1 MQGIGV
7 LLIFGAIATFLVWLI
22 KTTLDHRRWNRLSRI
37 QAEVHGKLLDR
48 FASNAELMAYVQTP
62 SGQRFLES
70 GPSPTQEEPRAVA
83 APILRILWS
92 LQAGI
97 VLAMGGL
104 GMLIVSTRVPEDAT
118 DFFMGMGVLAVA
130 LGAGF
135 IVSAGVAYLLSRK
148 LGLFETRTAPLD
160 RVGA

>member
-1 MQGIGV
+1 
-7 LLIFGAIATFLVWLI
+7 
-22 KTTLDHRRWNRLSRI
+22 
-37 QAEVHGKLLDR
+37 
-48 FASNAELMAYVQTP
+48 MAYVQTP